1 MAGKLA
7 KKKDKNAYLFAG
19 LGVGVIAIIATV
31 SIYLVTQSSL
41 QTVETDE
48 ASGCPTNNS
57 DLSGHTVF
65 LFDGTDE
72 SSYPQKE
79 KVRADIKN
87 QILSLPE
94 YHKISLYVIHQDVK
108 TTGAALIS
116 LCTPRQFKAERDNKF
131 TFGSEFFAKQLQ
143 KALASVDETV
153 NQTLQ
158 QGEMPSSPILES
170 LLIIQIDAFEKL
182 NLKSSATRHLII
194 YSDMLHHT
202 REFSLY
208 QLKSQNYNTFSSTTY
223 AQKSLPTMRKIEITV
238 NLLMH
243 SPEKQGKPLEIFWR
257 ELFAESGGKVVA
269 WTYIRG

>member
-1 MAGKLA
+1 MTGKLA
-7 KKKDKNAYLFAG
+7 KKKDRNAYLFVG
-19 LGVGVIAIIATV
+19 LGVGVLAIIATV
-31 SIYLVTQSSL
+31 SIYWLAQSML
-41 QTVETDE
+41 HTVEIDK
-48 ASGCPTNNS
+48 ASGCPINNS
-57 DLSGHTVF
+57 NLSGHTVF
-65 LFDGTDE
+65 LFDGTNE
-72 SSYPQKE
+72 LSYPQRE
-79 KVRADIKN
+79 KIRADIKN

-94 YHKISLYVIHQDVK
+94 YHKVSLYGMYEDEMK
-108 TTGAALIS
+108 TGTTLIS
-116 LCTPRQFKAERDNKF
+116 LCTPRQFQADRDIEF
-131 TFGSEFFAKQLQ
+131 MFGSEFFAKQLQ
-143 KALASVDETV
+143 KALASMDETV

-158 QGEMPSSPILES
+158 LGEMPSSPILES
-170 LLIIQIDAFEKL
+170 LLIVQINAFEKL
-182 NLKSSATRHLII
+182 NLKGSATRRLII

-243 SPEKQGKPLEIFWR
+243 SPEKQRKPLEIFWR

>member
-7 KKKDKNAYLFAG
+7 KKKDKNAYILVG
-19 LGVGVIAIIATV
+19 LGLGFIAIIATLA
-31 SIYLVTQSSL
+31 IYWAVESRLT
-41 QTVETDE
+41 TVEIDK
-48 ASGCPTNNS
+48 ASGCPIDNANLT
-57 DLSGHTVF
+57 GHTVF

-72 SSYPQKE
+72 LSYPQKE
-79 KVRADIKN
+79 RIRADIKN
-87 QILSLPE
+87 LILSLPE
-94 YHKISLYVIHQDVK
+94 YHKVSLYGIYEDQRK
-108 TTGAALIS
+108 TGAALIS
-116 LCTPRQFKAERDNKF
+116 LCTPRQFEAGKDNPF
-131 TFGSEFFAKQLQ
+131 LFGSEFFAKQLQ
-143 KALASVDETV
+143 QALASVDETV

-158 QGEMPSSPILES
+158 QGEMPRSPILES

-182 NLKSSATRHLII
+182 SLKSSATRRLII

>member
-7 KKKDKNAYLFAG
+7 KKKDKDAYLFVG
-19 LGVGVIAIIATV
+19 IGVAVISIIAAIAIYWLVESRSTAIKV
-31 SIYLVTQSSL
+31 S
-41 QTVETDE
+41 ETD
-48 ASGCPTNNS
+48 GCPIDNANLT
-57 DLSGHTVF
+57 GHTVF

-72 SSYPQKE
+72 TSYPQKE
-79 KVRADIKN
+79 KIRADIKN

-94 YHKISLYVIHQDVK
+94 YHKISLYVIHSDVK

-116 LCTPRQFKAERDNKF
+116 LCTPRQFKDERDKKF

-143 KALASVDETV
+143 KALASMDEIV

-170 LLIIQIDAFEKL
+170 LLIIQINAFEKL
-182 NLKSSATRHLII
+182 SLKGSATRRLII

-208 QLKSQNYNTFSSTTY
+208 QLKSQNYNTFSSSTY
-223 AQKSLPTMRKIEITV
+223 AQKSLPPMRKIEINV

-243 SPEKQGKPLEIFWR
+243 SPEKQGTPLETFWR
-257 ELFAESGGKVVA
+257 ELFAESGGRVVA